1 MIRNRLGFEMD
12 GIISSLESCDMSE
25 QEILD
30 MKSKMKEMDKK
41 LKEKNKPK
49 TITVSAQTH
58 NTIKNYCN
66 VMNYNIGEWTTS
78 VLLEKI
84 KDDKCVE
91 VVDDSDEFREE
102 QIEEIN
108 ERYLS
113 ERYGTLYKTTKLIMN
128 KNFKFVGY
136 SSLDALPIYE
146 IKSLT
151 DNIKEVLV
159 SSDTKIDLVDKRQ
172 ISKGIYH
179 NLDLEIEII

>member
-12 GIISSLESCDMSE
+12 GIINSLESCDMSE

-30 MKSKMKEMDKK
+30 MKAKMKAMDKK

-49 TITVSAQTH
+49 TITVSSQTH
-58 NTIKNYCN
+58 NKIKNYCV
-66 VMNYNIGEWTTS
+66 VMNLNIGEWVTET
-78 VLLEKI
+78 LLEKI
-84 KDDKCVE
+84 ENDRCFE
-91 VVDDSDEFREE
+91 TVDDADEFRKE
-102 QIEEIN
+102 QTEEIN

-113 ERYGTLYKTTKLIMN
+113 ERWGTLYKTSKIVMN

-146 IKSLT
+146 VKELT
-151 DNIKEVLV
+151 KNIKEMLEL
-159 SSDTKIDLVDKRQ
+159 TEIKIDLVSKRQ
-172 ISKGIYH
+172 ISPGIYH

>member
-12 GIISSLESCDMSE
+12 GIINSLENCDMTE

-30 MKSKMKEMDKK
+30 MKSKMKAMDKK

-84 KDDKCVE
+84 NDDKCID
-91 VVDDSDEFREE
+91 VVDDSDELREE

-113 ERYGTLYKTTKLIMN
+113 ERWGNLYKTSKIVMN

-146 IKSLT
+146 VKSLT
-151 DNIKEVLV
+151 DNIKEILV
-159 SSDTKIDLVDKRQ
+159 SSDIKIDLINKRQ
-172 ISKGIYH
+172 ISPGIYH